1 MSARKGQLV
10 GVKNGNWRGGRVV
23 DPRGYVLIRVGVGH
37 PLADVRGYAYEHRLL
52 ASDRLGRLV
61 TKREDVHHDDENK
74 GNNADSN
81 LIVARSRAHHLHE
94 HHGNERN
101 KHPDEPNVE
110 VRCACG
116 CGTRLQR
123 FDKWGR
129 PRKFVSGHNQRKA
142 R

>member
-10 GVKNGNWRGGRVV
+10 GAKNGNWHGGRVV

-52 ASDRLGRLV
+52 ASKRLGRNV

-74 GNNADSN
+74 GNNTDSN
-81 LIVARSRAHHLHE
+81 LIVARSRGHHLHE
-94 HHGNERN
+94 HHGNRRN

-110 VRCACG
+110 IDCACG
-116 CGTRLQR
+116 CGAQFPK
-123 FDKWGR
+123 FDSAGR
-129 PRKFVSGHNQRKA
+129 PRRFVSGHNQRKP